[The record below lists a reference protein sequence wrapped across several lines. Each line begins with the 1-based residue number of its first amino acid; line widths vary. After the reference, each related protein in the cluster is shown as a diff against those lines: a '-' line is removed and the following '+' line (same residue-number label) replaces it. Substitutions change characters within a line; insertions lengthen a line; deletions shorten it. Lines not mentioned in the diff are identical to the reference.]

1 MSETPPPHASEDASG
16 GAPAPD
22 PGPKPREPLIN
33 GLPGV
38 VLVLGAVMLGVQIV
52 DSMAAEQGGLAHG
65 LIYWAGTL
73 RTGATAEVFPPAPGF
88 GLSPYVLH
96 AFVHFGWAHLLINLG
111 ALAAFG
117 SVSRAPFGAGLRG
130 DLGFLAFFFACAI
143 GGAVLHQLT
152 HMTEPS
158 MMAGSSTAISGLLA
172 AAGWVRGGR
181 ASMLRLAVPWLLIN
195 LVIAAAGLM
204 FPIPLAWAGHVGGL
218 LVGMA
223 TFPVFV
229 RYLKVGPPL

>member
-1 MSETPPPHASEDASG
+1 MSATPPPQSEADP
-16 GAPAPD
+16 PAPD
-22 PGPKPREPLIN
+22 PSSQPERRVREPLFN
-33 GLPGV
+33 AFPGV
-38 VLVLGAVMLGVQIV
+38 VLVLGAIMLGVQIA
-52 DSMAAEQGGLAHG
+52 DSMAAGQGGLAHG

-73 RTGATAEVFPPAPGF
+73 RTGAVADAFPPAPVF

-96 AFVHFGWAHLLINLG
+96 VFVHFGWAHLLINLG

-117 SVSRAPFGAGLRG
+117 AVSRAPFGPGLRG
-130 DLGFLAFFFACAI
+130 DLGFLVFFFACAI

-152 HMTEPS
+152 HMSAPS
-158 MMAGSSTAISGLLA
+158 TMAGSSTAISGLLA

-181 ASMLRLAVPWLLIN
+181 AGMLRLAAPWLLIN
-195 LVIAAAGLM
+195 LVIAFAGLV

-223 TFPVFV
+223 AFPAFV
-229 RYLKVGPPL
+229 RYLGVRPSA